1 MTQLILIL
9 KLKWIICKRFLTQVP
24 FPYVFLLSAIAILL
38 GYVLLKVDIPVT
50 WQSIVGAIIIQ
61 LFFCSR
67 IHYRMDKRLFL
78 KQYPKL
84 YPLSVF
90 MDCFLLS
97 LPFALVN
104 GYLWVTAVMIS
115 FAYSALDLPA
125 RHAIKIR
132 PVLPSP
138 LFMKSSYLWHAQQ
151 RYLLPVIWVLI
162 VISIVMAYLHD
173 NYNLGIVIL
182 AGGSLVGFLAT
193 IMETE
198 EIDFIRMYIN
208 TKHFTKRTLLETLY
222 NTILYLFPLVVMLFI
237 LFPVERMV
245 TLLFF
250 PAILLLN
257 VQLLWTKY
265 AFYPSALLS
274 GVIFFSGLLFQLVLS
289 ITLYGLVIIP
299 VYTVVLYFIFL
310 KNIRSI
316 ISVDETGINAVL
328 TQRKE

>member
-1 MTQLILIL
+1 M
-9 KLKWIICKRFLTQVP
+9 CKRFLTQVP
-24 FPYVFLLSAIAILL
+24 LPYVVLLSAIAIVL

-61 LFFCSR
+61 FFFCSR
-67 IHYRMDKRLFL
+67 INYTSDKRLFL

-90 MDCFLLS
+90 MDCFLLA

-104 GYLWVTAVMIS
+104 GYLWVTAVMVS
-115 FAYSALDLPA
+115 FAYAALDLPA

-132 PVLPSP
+132 LVLPSP
-138 LFMKSSYLWHAQQ
+138 FFMKSSYLWHARQ

-162 VISIVMAYLHD
+162 AISIVMAYLHD
-173 NYNLGIVIL
+173 NYNLGIVAM
-182 AGGSLVGFLAT
+182 AGGSLIGFLST
-193 IMETE
+193 IIETE
-198 EIDFIRMYIN
+198 ETDFVRIYIS
-208 TKHFTKRTLLETLY
+208 TQHFVKRTLSETLY
-222 NTILYLFPLVVMLFI
+222 NTSLYLLPLVVALCV
-237 LFPVERMV
+237 LFPAKWMV
-245 TLLFF
+245 TLLFL

-265 AFYPSALLS
+265 AFYPSALLA
-274 GVIFFSGLLFQLVLS
+274 GVIYFCGLMFQLALS
-289 ITLYGLVIIP
+289 ITLYGLVIVP

-316 ISVDETGINAVL
+316 ISADKTSMDIVL

>member
-61 LFFCSR
+61 FFFCSR

-90 MDCFLLS
+90 TDCFLLS
-97 LPFALVN
+97 LPFILAN
-104 GYLWVTAVMIS
+104 GYLWVTAVMVS
-115 FAYSALDLPA
+115 FVYSSLDLPA

-138 LFMKSSYLWHAQQ
+138 FFMKSSYLWHAQQ
-151 RYLLPVIWVLI
+151 RHLLPVIWILI

-173 NYNLGIVIL
+173 NYNLGIVAM
-182 AGGSLVGFLAT
+182 AGGSLIAFLAT
-193 IMETE
+193 IIETE
-198 EIDFIRMYIN
+198 EIDFVRMYIS
-208 TKHFTKRTLLETLY
+208 TKHFVKRTLSETLY
-222 NTILYLFPLVVMLFI
+222 NTSLYLLPLVVALCV
-237 LFPVERMV
+237 LFPAKWLV
-245 TLLFF
+245 TLLFL

-265 AFYPSALLS
+265 AFYPSALLA
-274 GVIFFSGLLFQLVLS
+274 GVIFFCGLMFQLALS
-289 ITLYGLVIIP
+289 ITLYGLVIVP

-316 ISVDETGINAVL
+316 ISADKTSMEVFL
-328 TQRKE
+328 TQRKG

>member
-84 YPLSVF
+84 YPLSIF
-90 MDCFLLS
+90 TDCFLLS

-104 GYLWVTAVMIS
+104 GYLWVTAVTVS
-115 FAYSALDLPA
+115 FVYSALDLPA

-151 RYLLPVIWVLI
+151 RYLLPVIWILI
-162 VISIVMAYLHD
+162 AISIVMAYLHD

-222 NTILYLFPLVVMLFI
+222 NTTLYLFPLVVMLFI

-265 AFYPSALLS
+265 AFYPSALLA